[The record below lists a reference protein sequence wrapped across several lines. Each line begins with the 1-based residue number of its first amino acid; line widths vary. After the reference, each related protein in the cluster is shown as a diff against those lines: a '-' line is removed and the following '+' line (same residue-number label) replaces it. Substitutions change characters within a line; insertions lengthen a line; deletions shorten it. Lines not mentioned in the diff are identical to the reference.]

1 MSAARLTPRPERPLR
16 IAIVGTGISGFV
28 CAHLLHPHHDI
39 TVFEAGGYVGGHT
52 NTVRVDLDD
61 ETHHVDTGFIV
72 YNDRNYPNFVK
83 LIGELG
89 VATQPSTMS
98 FSVSDPGSGLEYRGS
113 NLNTIFAQR
122 RNLAR
127 PSFLR
132 MLADIVRFNRSAK
145 RLLRAGTAS
154 EALADDDR
162 VPDDQVSLEQFLVEG
177 RYSRAFIDQFL
188 IPFGASI
195 WSADPATFTRFPA
208 VAYARFMDNHG
219 LLDLR
224 GMPEWRTVT
233 GGSQR
238 YVDRIVGPFADR
250 IRLRN
255 PIEKIVR
262 TEPGVEVVSLVDG
275 PEAFDRVILATH
287 SDQSLRLL
295 ADPSPAE
302 REILGAIRYQP
313 NVATLHTDERFLPRS
328 PRARASWNYHLS
340 SGGERAATLT
350 YWMNRLQ
357 SIESRHQF
365 LVTLN
370 RHDDI
375 DPAKVL
381 GRYDYDHPVFDGAA
395 MVAQRR
401 RPEIQGTRGTFFAGA
416 YWEYGFHEDAVRSAL
431 DVCRHFRVGL

>member
-1 MSAARLTPRPERPLR
+1 MR
-16 IAIVGTGISGFV
+16 IAIVGTGISGLV
-28 CAHLLHPHHDI
+28 CAHLLHPRHDI
-39 TVFEAGGYVGGHT
+39 TVFEAGDHVGGHT
-52 NTVRVDLDD
+52 NTVRVDLEG

-72 YNDRNYPNFVK
+72 HNERNYPNFVE
-83 LIGELG
+83 LMNQLG

-98 FSVSDPGSGLEYRGS
+98 FSVSDPRTGLEYRGT

-122 RNLAR
+122 RNLVR

-132 MLADIVRFNRSAK
+132 MLADIVRFNRAAK
-145 RLLRAGTAS
+145 RLLREANGTDES
-154 EALADDDR
+154 
-162 VPDDQVSLEQFLVEG
+162 VSLEQFVRDG
-177 RYSRAFIDQFL
+177 DYSPAFTDQFL
-188 IPFGASI
+188 VPLGASI
-195 WSADPATFTRFPA
+195 WSADPETFTQFPA

-238 YVDRIVGPFADR
+238 YVDRITAPFAER
-250 IRLRN
+250 IRLRD
-255 PIEKIVR
+255 PVEKVVR
-262 TEPGVEVVSLVDG
+262 TPDGVEVVSVLDG
-275 PEAFDRVILATH
+275 PEVFDRVILASH
-287 SDQSLRLL
+287 SDQALRLL

-340 SGGERAATLT
+340 GDGGRTATLT

-370 RHDDI
+370 RHEDI
-375 DPAKVL
+375 DPDKVL
-381 GRYDYDHPVFDGAA
+381 GRYDYTHPVFDAGAMA
-395 MVAQRR
+395 AQRR
-401 RPEIQGTRGTFFAGA
+401 RDEIQGVRGTFFAGA
-416 YWEYGFHEDAVRSAL
+416 YWEYGFHEDGVRSAL
-431 DVCRHFRVGL
+431 DVCRHFGVAL